1 MMWWRDF
8 RRGLFR
14 SYTADPA
21 GGEGIGGV
29 KRRVRNWMVQREY
42 GNARCFE
49 LAADFG
55 IGFRVGII
63 FDQQVDLA
71 GNGVRGIG
79 KGLRGVAAI
88 VVINHFQ
95 RQTARRK
102 LEAAA
107 DFCPAKA
114 EALDR
119 PSWLLVQISQTH
131 PKAPRHPPSPPRG

>member
-21 GGEGIGGV
+21 GRERIGGV

-42 GNARCFE
+42 GNARCFQ

-71 GNGVRGIG
+71 GNGIRRIG

-88 VVINHFQ
+88 VVINHVQ
-95 RQTARRK
+95 RQAARRK

-107 DFCPAKA
+107 DFGPAKA

-119 PSWLLVQISQTH
+119 RAWRLVQIGESH
-131 PKAPRHPPSPPRG
+131 PKTPSLLPVSHTR